1 MAKSDVYDTKEKES
15 FSLKGMFGDLMDIIE
30 AVIVS
35 MFVILMMF
43 VYVLRPVDVEGP
55 SMMPTLLDRDKVIMW
70 KLGYTPKAGDIVIVD
85 DYHSFTFADD
95 TNTTPVETDALD
107 IRIVKRVIA
116 TAGQTVD
123 IDFHEGKV
131 YRDGELL
138 DEPYIAAPT
147 TLDEGAFRYPITVP
161 EGYVFIMGDNRP
173 NSTDSRDS
181 RVGLVP
187 VEQVLG
193 HVVMRIYRDPECCN
207 GFYEWFD
214 LLA

>member
-15 FSLKGMFGDLMDIIE
+15 FSLKGMLGDLMDIIE

-95 TNTTPVETDALD
+95 TNTTPLLPYAL
-107 IRIVKRVIA
+107 ILKRPVSNSHSNGSRPRTTCRTYSCFPSF
-116 TAGQTVD
+116 TARSRSSTLRLA
-123 IDFHEGKV
+123 KV
-131 YRDGELL
+131 
-138 DEPYIAAPT
+138 P
-147 TLDEGAFRYPITVP
+147 
-161 EGYVFIMGDNRP
+161 
-173 NSTDSRDS
+173 
-181 RVGLVP
+181 
-187 VEQVLG
+187 
-193 HVVMRIYRDPECCN
+193 
-207 GFYEWFD
+207 
-214 LLA
+214 